1 MVGDTTYRFIF
12 IQVRPERFFG
22 TEKVWIGDAQ
32 VAISTLLDGLSM
44 PQYCGDFAEV
54 LSSNGLRLV
63 ALDLDFVLARLRL
76 SDVVGCL

>member
-1 MVGDTTYRFIF
+1 M
-12 IQVRPERFFG
+12 RPERFFG
-22 TEKVWIGDAQ
+22 TEKVWIGEAR
-32 VAISTLLDGLSM
+32 VAITDLERTLLDGLSM
-44 PQYCGDFAEV
+44 PQYCGDFAEI